1 MLKIK
6 STRARTRVGTNNRK
20 ASLLWLGK
28 GRKQRLKV
36 KNRSNESTLLNKIF
50 NRKIDSILVIL
61 TQEVT
66 F

>member
-6 STRARTRVGTNNRK
+6 STRVKTKVDTNNKKVNR
-20 ASLLWLGK
+20 LWLVK
-28 GRKQRLKV
+28 GRSQMLKV
-36 KNRSNESTLLNKIF
+36 KNKSNESTLLKKIF

-61 TQEVT
+61 TQVVT